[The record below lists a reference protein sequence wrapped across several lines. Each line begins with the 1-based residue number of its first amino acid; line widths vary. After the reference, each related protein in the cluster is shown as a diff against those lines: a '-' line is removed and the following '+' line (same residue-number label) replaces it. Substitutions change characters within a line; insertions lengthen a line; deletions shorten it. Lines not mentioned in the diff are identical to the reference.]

1 VSKRPSTLPELV
13 LGPLP
18 VDAINKTIGTELEP
32 GDVVFSRAAQVH
44 AARRHPI
51 EYPLCLPHLAHVIC
65 DPLYVGDDHKNP
77 DAIELIGRIHVV
89 NSFVL
94 VAIEMTKDTNG
105 RYNVRTFYPVNK
117 EKVDNRRK
125 RGFLKIAIKAKGPP

>member
-18 VDAINKTIGTELEP
+18 ADAINKTIGTELEP
-32 GDVVFSRAAQVH
+32 ADVVFSRAAQIH

-51 EYPLCLPHLAHVIC
+51 EYPLCLPHLANVIC
-65 DPLYVGDDHKNP
+65 DPLYVGDDYKNP

-94 VAIEMTKDTNG
+94 VAIEMTKDNDG
-105 RYNVRTFYPVNK
+105 RYNVRTFYPVSK

>member
-13 LGPLP
+13 LGRLP
-18 VDAINKTIGTELEP
+18 AETINKTIGTELEA

-51 EYPLCLPHLAHVIC
+51 EYPLCLPHLANVVC
-65 DPLYVGDDHKNP
+65 DPLYVGDDFTNP
-77 DAIELIGRIHVV
+77 DAIELIGRIQVV

-94 VAIEMTKDTNG
+94 VAIEMTKDERG
-105 RYNVRTFYPVNK
+105 RYNIRTFYPVNK

-125 RGFLKIAIKAKGPP
+125 RGFLRIAIKTKGPP